1 MLSFEIGVVG
11 CLTKI
16 LNSVNY
22 GDCFKSSIG
31 TKYFDIDV
39 YRCTVLGLE
48 YIYIYIYSQS
58 LATNLVVAKDY
69 NFTQYLFIECEYW
82 QTHHWITFSS
92 YILYTCKSSKRSKIN
107 NYVIN
112 QLLKLQVFVVLNY
125 ASSIFHWMYTI
136 LLHQCA

>member
-48 YIYIYIYSQS
+48 YICIYIYIHKVW
-58 LATNLVVAKDY
+58 L
-69 NFTQYLFIECEYW
+69 
-82 QTHHWITFSS
+82 QTW
-92 YILYTCKSSKRSKIN
+92 L
-107 NYVIN
+107 
-112 QLLKLQVFVVLNY
+112 
-125 ASSIFHWMYTI
+125 
-136 LLHQCA
+136 